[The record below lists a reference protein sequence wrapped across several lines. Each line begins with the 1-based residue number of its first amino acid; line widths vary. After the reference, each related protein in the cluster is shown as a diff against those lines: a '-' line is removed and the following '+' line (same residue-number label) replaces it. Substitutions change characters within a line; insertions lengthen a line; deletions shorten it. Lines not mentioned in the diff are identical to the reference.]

1 MPLLFLADAGSS
13 ILTGGPAL
21 PNANVLG
28 VEYVTFANI
37 TSADWSLMLDSTAAQ
52 DGLATGVG
60 AVVQGFD
67 DVNQC
72 INIILTTPKGSDY
85 LRPTFGCDIWH
96 FLDAPLTLAL
106 PHIVREVTES
116 LTIWEPRINVIAVTA
131 TLAANGANNNVP
143 GNLVVSVTWQ
153 LKLGVNLG
161 PTPLQQNTVIVT
173 ITSSLV
179 N

>member
-13 ILTGGPAL
+13 IPIGPAL
-21 PNANVLG
+21 PNANMLG
-28 VEYVTFANI
+28 VEFVTLADI
-37 TSADWSLMLDSTAAQ
+37 TSADWSLMLDSMAAQ
-52 DGLATGVG
+52 EGLATGVG

-131 TLAANGANNNVP
+131 TLASNGTNSNVP
-143 GNLVVSVTWQ
+143 GNLIVSVTWQ
-153 LKLGVNLG
+153 LKLGINLR
-161 PTPLQQNTVIVT
+161 PTLLQQNTVVVT
-173 ITSSLV
+173 ITPSLA

>member
-1 MPLLFLADAGSS
+1 MPLLFLADESS
-13 ILTGGPAL
+13 TSIGPAL
-21 PNANVLG
+21 PNTNVLG
-28 VEYVTFANI
+28 AEYVTFADI
-37 TSADWSLMLDSTAAQ
+37 TSSDWSLMLDSTAAQ
-52 DGLATGVG
+52 EGLATGVG

-72 INIILTTPKGSDY
+72 VNIILTTPKGSDY

-96 FLDAPLTLAL
+96 FIDAPLTLAL

-116 LTIWEPRINVIAVTA
+116 LTIWEPRITVIAVTA
-131 TLAANGANNNVP
+131 TLAANGTNSNVP

-153 LKLGVNLG
+153 LKLGVNPG
-161 PTPLQQNTVIVT
+161 PTSLQQNTVIVT
-173 ITSSLV
+173 ITPSLA

>member
-13 ILTGGPAL
+13 ILTGPAL
-21 PNANVLG
+21 FNANVLD
-28 VEYVTFANI
+28 VDFVTFAAI

-52 DGLATGVG
+52 EGLATGVG

-72 INIILTTPKGSDY
+72 INIILTTPKGADY
-85 LRPTFGCDIWH
+85 LRPTFGCDLWH
-96 FLDAPLTLAL
+96 FIDAPMTLAL

-116 LTIWEPRINVIAVTA
+116 LTIWEPRVNVIAVTA
-131 TLAANGANNNVP
+131 TLAPNGANSNVP

-161 PTPLQQNTVIVT
+161 PTPLQQSTVIVT
-173 ITSSLV
+173 ITPSLV

>member
-1 MPLLFLADAGSS
+1 MPLLILADAGSTVS
-13 ILTGGPAL
+13 TGLAL
-21 PNANVLG
+21 LNTNALG
-28 VEYVTFANI
+28 VDFVTFAAI
-37 TSADWSLMLDSTAAQ
+37 TSADWSLMLDSTAVQ
-52 DGLATGVG
+52 EGLATGVG
-60 AVVQGFD
+60 AAVQGFD

-96 FLDAPLTLAL
+96 FIDAPLTLAL

-116 LTIWEPRINVIAVTA
+116 LTIWEPRINVISVTA
-131 TLAANGANNNVP
+131 TLATTGANSNVP

-161 PTPLQQNTVIVT
+161 PTPLQQNTVVVT
-173 ITSSLV
+173 ITPSLI